1 MQINWAY
8 LFKSF
13 NLLRLI
19 YLTLLLCDICNV
31 LELDQLIESVAA
43 SRWARGESTEAMT
56 SETVQYLT
64 TYIHN

>member
-19 YLTLLLCDICNV
+19 YLTLFLCDICNV
-31 LELDQLIESVAA
+31 LKLDKLIESVPA
-43 SRWARGESTEAMT
+43 SRSRWEESIED
-56 SETVQYLT
+56 
-64 TYIHN
+64 YILFV